1 MIGNYLN
8 EPNKYL
14 YGVLNPVDE
23 EVYAFRLHHTIKEA
37 TIFVRDKL
45 ITYYP
50 EKDIKDIK
58 VKIYRKENRI
68 VPSKYSGINTAKIF
82 KLLKDSNKYLSD
94 QTNFVLNN
102 DDIASMYS
110 KLPYEKIM
118 ELVNIINNFL
128 DKNIDNTDWYEVGE
142 FVEEITLPY
151 NEYIKYL

>member
-1 MIGNYLN
+1 MIGNYKN
-8 EPNKYL
+8 EPGKYL
-14 YGVLNPVDE
+14 YGILDSLE
-23 EVYAFRLHHTIKEA
+23 QEVYETRLYPTIEEA
-37 TIFVRDKL
+37 VLFVRDRL

-50 EKDIKDIK
+50 EKDIK
-58 VKIYRKENRI
+58 VYIYRKKNRI

-82 KLLKDSNKYLSD
+82 ELLKYSNQYLSD

-102 DDIASMYS
+102 DEMASMYS